1 MGKYFGTDGARGRA
15 NQTLTLDMAIKIGR
29 FLGYY
34 YSKDRHARI
43 VIGKD
48 TRLSSD
54 MFEAAIIAG
63 ATSTGANVY
72 TIGVCPTPCVSYLIR
87 KDNFDCGVMIS
98 ASHNPYHDN
107 GIKLFNGEGKK
118 MNPEVED
125 MIEAFIDGKC
135 DIPYAIDDKIG
146 QKVDYSDSL
155 ALYESWL
162 KDIVN
167 DLQLDGMKIAV
178 DLSNGSATSC
188 AVDTLRDLGA
198 RCKVI
203 HSTPDG
209 LNINTKCGSTHPE
222 SLQELMRTG
231 EYAVGFAFDG
241 DADRLIAVDE
251 EGNLFDGDNILHACG
266 KYYSKVGKLKNNT
279 VVTTVMANLGL
290 YKALDKAN
298 LKYAKTAVGD
308 KYVFECMEKE
318 DYSIGGEQ
326 SGHIIFRDHANT
338 GDGLLTALKLLE
350 IMMHEKKS
358 LKQLNEGLRIYP
370 QLLVNIRVNDKNET
384 MEDKDILAE
393 VEKVSE
399 ALGDEG
405 RILVRTSGTEPLVR
419 VMVEAG
425 SDELCHKYVYQ
436 VIDLIKA
443 KGMEV
448 K

>member
-15 NQTLTLDMAIKIGR
+15 NENLTLEMAIKIGK
-29 FLGYY
+29 FLGHY
-34 YSKDRHARI
+34 YSKNRHARI

-54 MFEAAIIAG
+54 MFEAAIVAG

-118 MNPEVED
+118 MNPEVEA
-125 MIEAFIDGKC
+125 MIEDFIDDKC
-135 DIPYAIDDKIG
+135 EIPYAHNDHIG
-146 QKVDYSDSL
+146 QKIDYSDSL

-167 DLQLDGMKIAV
+167 DLQLNGMKIAL

-188 AVDTLRDLGA
+188 AVETLRDLGA
-198 RCKVI
+198 KCKVL

-209 LNINTKCGSTHPE
+209 ININTKCGSTHPE
-222 SLQELMRTG
+222 SLQELMKTG

-251 EGNLFDGDNILHACG
+251 EGNLFDGDHILYACG
-266 KYYSKVGKLKNNT
+266 KYYSKVGKLNKNT

-290 YKALDKAN
+290 YKAFDREN
-298 LKYAKTAVGD
+298 LSYEKTAVGD

-326 SGHIIFRDHANT
+326 SGHIIFREHANT

-350 IMMHEKKS
+350 VMVHEKKS
-358 LKQLNEGLRIYP
+358 LKQLSEGLKIYP
-370 QLLVNIRVNDKNET
+370 QLLVNIRVHDKNET
-384 MEDKDILAE
+384 MEDKEVLAKVEE
-393 VEKVSE
+393 VSKE
-399 ALGDEG
+399 LGDEG

-448 K
+448 E

>member
-1 MGKYFGTDGARGRA
+1 
-15 NQTLTLDMAIKIGR
+15 
-29 FLGYY
+29 
-34 YSKDRHARI
+34 
-43 VIGKD
+43 
-48 TRLSSD
+48 
-54 MFEAAIIAG
+54 
-63 ATSTGANVY
+63 
-72 TIGVCPTPCVSYLIR
+72 
-87 KDNFDCGVMIS
+87 
-98 ASHNPYHDN
+98 
-107 GIKLFNGEGKK
+107 
-118 MNPEVED
+118 
-125 MIEAFIDGKC
+125 
-135 DIPYAIDDKIG
+135 
-146 QKVDYSDSL
+146 
-155 ALYESWL
+155 
-162 KDIVN
+162 
-167 DLQLDGMKIAV
+167 MKIAV

-231 EYAVGFAFDG
+231 EYAVGFA
-241 DADRLIAVDE
+241 
-251 EGNLFDGDNILHACG
+251 FDGDNILHACG

-358 LKQLNEGLRIYP
+358 LKQLNL
-370 QLLVNIRVNDKNET
+370 
-384 MEDKDILAE
+384 
-393 VEKVSE
+393 
-399 ALGDEG
+399 
-405 RILVRTSGTEPLVR
+405 
-419 VMVEAG
+419 
-425 SDELCHKYVYQ
+425 
-436 VIDLIKA
+436 
-443 KGMEV
+443 
-448 K
+448 